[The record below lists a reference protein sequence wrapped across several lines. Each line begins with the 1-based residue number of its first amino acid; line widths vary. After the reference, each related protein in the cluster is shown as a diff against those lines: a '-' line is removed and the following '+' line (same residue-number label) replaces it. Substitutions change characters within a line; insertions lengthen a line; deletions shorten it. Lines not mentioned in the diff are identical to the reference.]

1 MGTVSPAILVPAMV
15 DLQHKRYGVDKSIPT
30 ICIAASSF
38 NDILAITV
46 FRIFQELA
54 FDEAGSDSELDIHE
68 FLIHVFV

>member
-15 DLQHKRYGVDKSIPT
+15 KLHGEGYGVEKSIPT

-46 FRIFQELA
+46 FRIF
-54 FDEAGSDSELDIHE
+54 
-68 FLIHVFV
+68 